1 FGLSRGD
8 IGIIYTMQGI
18 VIRIV
23 GASVGLVFAKLT
35 IEGLRR
41 IPVTLEGLIRTE
53 GLLMS
58 EHPSQYIQA
67 FCAAIVVVLF
77 ASVYPAWRAAKYD
90 PVEVIRGAH

>member
-1 FGLSRGD
+1 
-8 IGIIYTMQGI
+8 
-18 VIRIV
+18 V
-23 GASVGLVFAKLT
+23 GASIGLVMGKLT

-58 EHPSQYIQA
+58 EHASQYYMA
-67 FCAAIVVVLF
+67 FGAALIVVMF

>member
-1 FGLSRGD
+1 
-8 IGIIYTMQGI
+8 MQGI
-18 VIRIV
+18 VIGII
-23 GASVGLVFAKLT
+23 GASLGLALGKLT

-41 IPVTLEGLIRTE
+41 LPITLEGLIRTE

-58 EHPSQYIQA
+58 EHLSQYYLA
-67 FCAAIVVVLF
+67 FFAAIGVTLF